1 MLMYEVITK
10 QLSGMAGRE
19 RKVTRW
25 SKPKHKRKKI
35 DLKGLRMIDL
45 IFQ

>member
-1 MLMYEVITK
+1 MYEVITK
-10 QLSGMAGRE
+10 QLSGTAGRE
-19 RKVTRW
+19 LKVTRW
-25 SKPKHKRKKI
+25 SEPKQKREKM